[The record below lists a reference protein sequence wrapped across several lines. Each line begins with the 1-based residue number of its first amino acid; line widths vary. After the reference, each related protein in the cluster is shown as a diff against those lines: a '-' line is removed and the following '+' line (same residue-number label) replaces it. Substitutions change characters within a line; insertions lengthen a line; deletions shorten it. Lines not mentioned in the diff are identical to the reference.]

1 MPKITYKGFLGHY
14 DFDPDTEKYSGTVQH
29 VSEEILFH
37 GENPHELR
45 KNFEKV
51 INDYQEPI
59 LNPDPDKI
67 MHIRAREPK
76 PYSFNRETRN
86 PLSRFFA
93 RVVLEM
99 PPLEARKQLYNLI
112 STNASEVIR
121 QLFELQNYILFTL
134 FENMD
139 IVFCICSVLGVSKD
153 SLIEEFE
160 RTGTLNLNCLQD
172 INREIEDL
180 ILLRS
185 QDEKEYSRRMKIIAF
200 IVLYNSIENIQNLIK
215 KNGVTNLSIEVL
227 LCTVTM
233 LQATLHGSVKDGQA
247 AQKGRT
253 HGGEQEKFC
262 QAAVEV
268 IRSILK
274 TPDETIT
281 LRTICT
287 RLTKN
292 YTEKEP
298 FVWNDYKVFVKNDT
312 KGFCLIIT
320 SSGEKQKQLR
330 EKSLYP
336 YRDRVI
342 PQKAKKLKL

>member
-1 MPKITYKGFLGHY
+1 MTEITYKGFVGLY

-29 VSEEILFH
+29 ILEEILFY
-37 GENPHELR
+37 GENLYDLR

-51 INDYQEPI
+51 INDYLEPI

-67 MHIRAREPK
+67 IHIQVREPK

-93 RVVLEM
+93 RVVLET

-139 IVFCICSVLGVSKD
+139 IIFCICSVLGVSKD

-160 RTGTLNLNCLQD
+160 RTGTLNINCLQN
-172 INREIEDL
+172 INRDTEDL
-180 ILLRS
+180 ILSRT

-200 IVLYNSIENIQNLIK
+200 IVLYNSIENIQSIIR
-215 KNGVTNLSIEVL
+215 KNGVTHLAIEVL

-233 LQATLHGSVKDGQA
+233 LQATLHGSVKDGQSR
-247 AQKGRT
+247 QKERS
-253 HGGEQEKFC
+253 HGGGHEKFS
-262 QAAVEV
+262 QAAVEA

-274 TPDETIT
+274 NPDEIIPM
-281 LRTICT
+281 RIICT
-287 RLTKN
+287 RLTNN
-292 YTEKEP
+292 YTKKEP
-298 FVWNDYKVFVKNDT
+298 FVWNDYKVFAERDT
-312 KGFCLIIT
+312 KGFLLIVT
-320 SSGEKQKQLR
+320 SPGKKHKKLR
-330 EKSLYP
+330 KISLYP
-336 YRDRVI
+336 YRNKVM
-342 PQKAKKLKL
+342 PKKAKKA